1 VKTAT
6 VALIIRFDGESPSLA
21 EIVSDDQEIEILEL
35 AFSNPDRDPMAEIQ
49 EHRRRIAREDDE
61 FGDYV
66 EQLLSQ
72 PFVKPEIQEHGV
84 EWLKSRI
91 RIEQF
96 QKTESAAAKVIGDY
110 AYRLFSENRGLKDFF
125 LSGPNTRVRV
135 RIFVLPQASS
145 DSEGASRAA

>member
-6 VALIIRFDGESPSLA
+6 VALIVRFEGEAPSLA
-21 EIVSDDQEIEILEL
+21 EIVSDDQELEILEA
-35 AFSNPDRDPMAEIQ
+35 AFADEDRDPLAEIQ
-49 EHRRRIAREDDE
+49 EHRRKICREDDE

-66 EQLLSQ
+66 EQLLCQ
-72 PFVKPEIQEHGV
+72 PFVKSEVQEHGV

-96 QKTESAAAKVIGDY
+96 QKTESAAARVIGDY
-110 AYRLFSENRGLKDFF
+110 AYKLFSENQGLKDFF

-135 RIFVLPQASS
+135 RIFVLPRSS
-145 DSEGASRAA
+145 EAASRAA

>member
-1 VKTAT
+1 MKTAT
-6 VALIIRFDGESPSLA
+6 VALVVRIDGDAPSLA
-21 EIVSDDQEIEILEL
+21 EIVSDDQEIEILDN
-35 AFSNPDRDPMAEIQ
+35 AFTDLSRDALAEIR
-49 EHRRRIAREDDE
+49 EHRQRVAREDDE

-66 EQLLSQ
+66 EQLLCQ
-72 PFVKPEIQEHGV
+72 PFVKPEIQTHAV

-110 AYRLFSENRGLKDFF
+110 AYRLYAENRQLKDFF

-135 RIFVLPQASS
+135 RIFVLDSKAAAS
-145 DSEGASRAA
+145 AA

>member
-1 VKTAT
+1 MKTAT
-6 VALIIRFDGESPSLA
+6 VALVIRIDGEAPSLA
-21 EIVSDDQEIEILEL
+21 EIVSDDQEIEILET
-35 AFSNPDRDPMAEIQ
+35 AFADQNRDALAEIQ

-66 EQLLSQ
+66 EQLLCQ
-72 PFVKPEIQEHGV
+72 PFAKCEIQEHGV
-84 EWLKSRI
+84 EWMKSRI

-96 QKTESAAAKVIGDY
+96 QKTETAAARVIGDY
-110 AYRLFSENRGLKDFF
+110 AYKLFSENRQLKDFF

-135 RIFVLPQASS
+135 RIFVLPTEAS

>member
-1 VKTAT
+1 MKTAT
-6 VALIIRFDGESPSLA
+6 VALIVRVDGESPSLA
-21 EIVSDDQEIEILEL
+21 EIVSDDQEIELLEA
-35 AFSNPDRDPMAEIQ
+35 AFADTDRDPMSEIQ
-49 EHRRRIAREDDE
+49 EHRRKIAREDDE

-72 PFVKPEIQEHGV
+72 PFVKLEIQEHGV

-91 RIEQF
+91 RIEKF

-110 AYRLFSENRGLKDFF
+110 AYRLFAENRGLRDFF

-135 RIFVLPQASS
+135 RVFVLPRPELERASQA
-145 DSEGASRAA
+145 A